1 MKDNRKRNLKD
12 NFFNAA
18 QNEELYNVGR
28 RLYQARKEKRL
39 TQKAVAEQLDISN
52 SLISNHENGMKFT
65 VSILNKYAKLY
76 GKPVEFFF
84 IEDIALENSL
94 QPQINEQE
102 VMRRILPTILP
113 WFRKKSFR
121 YLRYLDIG
129 ERELARWKSFSKK
142 EENSSN
148 FSEEGENDSD
158 FVEEGENSSN
168 FDENEES
175 DSNFVEKEETDNN
188 IHSIRFVQYQK
199 IAADLNISLYELLFD
214 K

>member
-18 QNEELYNVGR
+18 QSEELYNVGR
-28 RLYQARKEKRL
+28 RIYKARKEKRL
-39 TQKAVAEQLDISN
+39 TQKAVAEQLKISN
-52 SLISNHENGMKFT
+52 SLVCNHENGLKFT

-76 GKPVEFFF
+76 GKPVEAFF

-142 EENSSN
+142 EENSSK
-148 FSEEGENDSD
+148 FSEERENGSD
-158 FVEEGENSSN
+158 FAKEIENSRN
-168 FDENEES
+168 FTKK
-175 DSNFVEKEETDNN
+175 EKTDNN
-188 IHSIRFVQYQK
+188 IHSLRFVQYQK